1 MDERILRN
9 RSSVHTTS
17 GPPVPATE
25 AAVIHVSDY
34 HMFVRLRRELRSV
47 TPAVSL
53 NRESS
58 WTVISR
64 RSVSVRC
71 NRENCGIKGF
81 YGAGG
86 QCVRYPFSGPSE
98 NTKV

>member
-9 RSSVHTTS
+9 RSSVHNTS

-34 HMFVRLRRELRSV
+34 HVFVRLHRELRSV
-47 TPAVSL
+47 MPAVSL

-58 WTVISR
+58 RTVISR
-64 RSVSVRC
+64 RSVCVWC
-71 NRENCGIKGF
+71 NRENRGIEGF

-86 QCVRYPFSGPSE
+86 QCVR
-98 NTKV
+98 